1 MKGINKAIILGNLG
15 TDPQQVTFQ
24 DGGMIANLSIATSEN
39 WTDRNGN
46 PQESTQWHKVRLSGK
61 LAELGMR
68 LLAKGSQVYVEG
80 PIKTRKWVDK
90 NNQTQY
96 TTEIYAEKMEIITSA
111 KQNNDAQAP
120 NDSLIPF
127 SSNTS
132 QMTKTNNL
140 NRSNNQIS
148 NGLDNDSND
157 PNWIPF

>member
-15 TDPQQVTFQ
+15 ADPQQVTFQ

-96 TTEIYAEKMEIITSA
+96 TTEIYAEKFELLSGGKISGPIPESNPHAQSKPEFSPMI
-111 KQNNDAQAP
+111 QN
-120 NDSLIPF
+120 
-127 SSNTS
+127 SSNQVNS
-132 QMTKTNNL
+132 SEVKN
-140 NRSNNQIS
+140 SE
-148 NGLDNDSND
+148 D
-157 PNWIPF
+157 PGWIPF

>member
-15 TDPQQVTFQ
+15 ADPQQVTFQ

-96 TTEIYAEKMEIITSA
+96 TTEIYAEKFELLSGG
-111 KQNNDAQAP
+111 KSLNSVSEPDP
-120 NDSLIPF
+120 NIQSTPEFMPMIQT
-127 SSNTS
+127 SSN
-132 QMTKTNNL
+132 QVV
-140 NRSNNQIS
+140 SNETVNS
-148 NGLDNDSND
+148 ED
-157 PNWIPF
+157 PGWIPF

>member
-15 TDPQQVTFQ
+15 ADPQQVTFQ

-96 TTEIYAEKMEIITSA
+96 TTEIYAEKMELLSGG
-111 KQNNDAQAP
+111 KQIRQDEADMSFQPKINQATKNSSPIAQVP
-120 NDSLIPF
+120 
-127 SSNTS
+127 
-132 QMTKTNNL
+132 TNNI
-140 NRSNNQIS
+140 NQ
-148 NGLDNDSND
+148 DND
-157 PNWIPF
+157 PGWIPF